1 MVGDSSTARR
11 PATNA
16 SGPRA
21 ALRPDEV
28 RVAYA
33 FTDRLAG
40 PDRAAAHALLGD
52 GERARCRKLLFEE
65 DRVSFV
71 AAHALLR
78 SALSEVAAVDP
89 SRWRFSAPARGRPEI
104 EAPAVH
110 PRLRFSLSHTAGLVA
125 CAVTRERDVGV
136 DVERVAARSGS
147 AALAERYFSPSEKR
161 RLAGLPPAAAQS
173 LFFDLWTLKEAWA
186 KARGLG
192 LRLPLDATSFELA
205 PGAPPVVSFRDGHEE
220 DPRSW
225 RFALLEPAAGFRL
238 AVATRAEPGAR
249 VEVTAL
255 AWTGPGT

>member
-1 MVGDSSTARR
+1 VAFALTG
-11 PATNA
+11 PA
-16 SGPRA
+16 G
-21 ALRPDEV
+21 
-28 RVAYA
+28 
-33 FTDRLAG
+33 G
-40 PDRAAAHALLGD
+40 PDPAADEALLGD
-52 GERARCRKLLFEE
+52 GERARCRRLLFEE
-65 DRVSFV
+65 DRVSFA

-78 SALSEVAAVDP
+78 CALSEVAAVDP
-89 SRWRFSAPARGRPEI
+89 RRWRFSAPARARPEI

-136 DVERVAARSGS
+136 DVERVVARPGS
-147 AALAERYFSPSEKR
+147 AALAERYFAPSEKR

-192 LRLPLDATSFELA
+192 LRLPLDAASFEVA
-205 PGAPPVVSFRDGHEE
+205 PGAPPVVAFGDGHEE

-238 AVATRAEPGAR
+238 AVAARAERGAR

-255 AWTGPGT
+255 AWTRRGT